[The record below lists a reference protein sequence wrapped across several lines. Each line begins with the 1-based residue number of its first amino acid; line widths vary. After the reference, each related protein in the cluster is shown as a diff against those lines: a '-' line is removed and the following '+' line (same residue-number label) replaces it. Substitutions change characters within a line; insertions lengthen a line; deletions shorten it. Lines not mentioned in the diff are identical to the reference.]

1 MRVISDTSP
10 LQYLHVIRQLPLLE
24 QLYGQIVVPQAV
36 IDELN
41 VGRQQGYDVP
51 DCSAY
56 DWIQPETVP
65 IPSVLKLITN
75 LVPVRLRPLRWRL
88 HNQPILCYSMML
100 WLVRWPQVK
109 TFATLAH
116 WAYLFR
122 PSNKDWFCC
131 DAAGC
136 GDAASRISRKSC
148 VESHYAT
155 HDIRMSDHRRGT
167 DALA

>member
-10 LQYLHVIRQLPLLE
+10 LQYLHGIRQLPLLE
-24 QLYGQIVVPQAV
+24 QLYGRIVVPQAV

-56 DWIQPETVP
+56 DWMQPETVT

-75 LVPVRLRPLRWRL
+75 LGAGEAETLALAL
-88 HNQPILCYSMML
+88 AQPTDLCYSMML
-100 WLVRWPQVK
+100 WLVRSPQVK

-116 WAYLFR
+116 WTYLFR
-122 PSNKDWFCC
+122 PSNKDWLP
-131 DAAGC
+131 
-136 GDAASRISRKSC
+136 S
-148 VESHYAT
+148 
-155 HDIRMSDHRRGT
+155 
-167 DALA
+167 